1 MTRSAPA
8 TTALAT
14 PPPEALATCTSPATR
29 LDTLVVVLGM
39 NNRSASKPFFLY
51 KPRSLATYQTE
62 LLLSKALC
70 ASLIF
75 SCAGAAAMPRKTAM
89 SGENKIHRKN
99 FITPPPSDE
108 SPLIGQLNKC

>member
-14 PPPEALATCTSPATR
+14 PPPDALATCTSPATR

-39 NNRSASKPFFLY
+39 KSRSASKPFFLY

-70 ASLIF
+70 ASLTF
-75 SCAGAAAMPRKTAM
+75 SCEGAGVTKTPRKKTI
-89 SGENKIHRKN
+89 SGETKTHRKN

-108 SPLIGQLNKC
+108 SPLIG